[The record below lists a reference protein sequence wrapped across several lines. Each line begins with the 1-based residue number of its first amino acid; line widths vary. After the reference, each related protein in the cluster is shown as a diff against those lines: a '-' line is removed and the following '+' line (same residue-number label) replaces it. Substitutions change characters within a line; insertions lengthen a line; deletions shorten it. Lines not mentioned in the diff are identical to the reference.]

1 MVDKNRKVSIH
12 RLLDYW
18 VIYVTFAE
26 DMFDL
31 NRGCMIKVNDEMEDE
46 EKRDK
51 GNS

>member
-31 NRGCMIKVNDEMEDE
+31 KKMIKVNDEMEDE

-51 GNS
+51 GNC